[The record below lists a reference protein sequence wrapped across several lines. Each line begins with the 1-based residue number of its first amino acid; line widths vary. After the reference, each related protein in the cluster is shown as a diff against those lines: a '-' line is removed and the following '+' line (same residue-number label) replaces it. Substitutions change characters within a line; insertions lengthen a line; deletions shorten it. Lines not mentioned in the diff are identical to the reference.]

1 MENEVIEK
9 KSRKNI
15 ALYRKYKTFSYDFL
29 FYYAVSALYLT
40 ITKGFSMSQVMFI
53 NSAYSV
59 FCIIFYFFGNS
70 IVNKLNLKYS
80 TIIGNV
86 FVLINGIL
94 FLIGN
99 SYSTFLLANFFGAF
113 GFTLKNISESSIL
126 YSSLRKLKKAPEF
139 SKIEG
144 KSNSKYYYYDAFAS
158 FVSGFLFVINN
169 YIPIILCCINLII
182 SLIISINFANV
193 DKKDSNEK
201 YTLKDMLRET
211 KNILNSNRLKAL
223 YLFSFI
229 FTGIVTVSTTLY
241 KAILIDVGIKNEY
254 TTVIVCIVSIFI
266 GIGAK
271 HLFNIEKITR
281 NKTLKFL
288 SLAFV
293 IALLFVGI
301 VGTSSSLNITN
312 MSILLI
318 SLSLMGLVQ
327 GAYRVGLKKYILS
340 FTTHKIRNRITST
353 YYIFENLG
361 SALLSAALGL
371 LLNYT
376 TNSIACIIFAT
387 TSFVIIALVIY
398 YMKGRIGLRPEQYA
412 PKDIN
417 NIKI

>member
-1 MENEVIEK
+1 MENDIIEK
-9 KSRKNI
+9 KARKNI

-29 FYYAVSALYLT
+29 FYYAVFVLYLT

-80 TIIGNV
+80 KILGNV

-94 FLIGN
+94 FLFGN
-99 SYSTFLLANFFGAF
+99 SYSTFLIANFFGAF

-126 YSSLRKLKKAPEF
+126 YSSLKKLKKAPEF

-158 FVSGFLFVINN
+158 FISGFLFVINN
-169 YIPIILCCINLII
+169 YIPIILCCINLIV
-182 SLIISINFANV
+182 SLIISLNFSNV
-193 DKKDSNEK
+193 DKQEKTDNYTIKDIFK
-201 YTLKDMLRET
+201 ET

-254 TTVIVCIVSIFI
+254 TTVIICIVSIFI

-271 HLFNIEKITR
+271 HLFNIENITR

-293 IALLFVGI
+293 IALFFVGI

-318 SLSLMGLVQ
+318 SLSLMGIVQ
-327 GAYRVGLKKYILS
+327 GAYRVALKKYILS
-340 FTTHKIRNRITST
+340 LTTHKIRNRITAT

-361 SALLSAALGL
+361 SALLSACLAL

-376 TNSIACIIFAT
+376 TNSVACLIFSII
-387 TSFVIIALVIY
+387 SFVILIFVIY
-398 YMKGRIGLRPEQYA
+398 YMKGRTGLRPEQYA

-417 NIKI
+417 NVKL

>member
-29 FYYAVSALYLT
+29 FYYAVSVLYLT

>member
-1 MENEVIEK
+1 MENDIIEK
-9 KSRKNI
+9 KARKNI

-29 FYYAVSALYLT
+29 FYYAVFVLYLT

-80 TIIGNV
+80 TILGNV

-94 FLIGN
+94 FLFGN
-99 SYSTFLLANFFGAF
+99 SYSTFLIANFFGAF

-126 YSSLRKLKKAPEF
+126 YSSLKKLKKAPEF

-158 FVSGFLFVINN
+158 FISGFLFVINN

-182 SLIISINFANV
+182 SLVISINFANV

-201 YTLKDMLRET
+201 YTLKDILKET

-241 KAILIDVGIKNEY
+241 KAILIDVGIKM
-254 TTVIVCIVSIFI
+254 
-266 GIGAK
+266 
-271 HLFNIEKITR
+271 NI
-281 NKTLKFL
+281 
-288 SLAFV
+288 
-293 IALLFVGI
+293 
-301 VGTSSSLNITN
+301 
-312 MSILLI
+312 
-318 SLSLMGLVQ
+318 Q
-327 GAYRVGLKKYILS
+327 
-340 FTTHKIRNRITST
+340 
-353 YYIFENLG
+353 
-361 SALLSAALGL
+361 
-371 LLNYT
+371 
-376 TNSIACIIFAT
+376 
-387 TSFVIIALVIY
+387 
-398 YMKGRIGLRPEQYA
+398 Q
-412 PKDIN
+412 
-417 NIKI
+417 

>member
-29 FYYAVSALYLT
+29 FYYAVSVLYLT

-182 SLIISINFANV
+182 SLIISINFTNV

-327 GAYRVGLKKYILS
+327 GAYRVALKKYILS

>member
-1 MENEVIEK
+1 
-9 KSRKNI
+9 
-15 ALYRKYKTFSYDFL
+15 
-29 FYYAVSALYLT
+29 
-40 ITKGFSMSQVMFI
+40 MSQVMFI

-80 TIIGNV
+80 TILGNV

-94 FLIGN
+94 FLFGN

-126 YSSLRKLKKAPEF
+126 YSSLKKLKKAPEF

-144 KSNSKYYYYDAFAS
+144 KSNAKYYYYDAFAS
-158 FVSGFLFVINN
+158 LVSGFLFVINN

-182 SLIISINFANV
+182 SLVISINFANV
-193 DKKDSNEK
+193 DKKDNNEK
-201 YTLKDMLRET
+201 YTLKNMLKET

-241 KAILIDVGIKNEY
+241 KDILIDVGIKNEY
-254 TTVIVCIVSIFI
+254 MTVIVCIVSIFI

-271 HLFNIEKITR
+271 HLFSIEKITR

-288 SLAFV
+288 SIAFV

-327 GAYRVGLKKYILS
+327 GAYRVALKKYILS
-340 FTTHKIRNRITST
+340 FTTHKIRNGITSA

-361 SALLSAALGL
+361 SALLSASLGL

-387 TSFVIIALVIY
+387 ISFVIIALVIY

-417 NIKI
+417 NVKI

>member
-1 MENEVIEK
+1 MENDIIEK
-9 KSRKNI
+9 KARKNI

-29 FYYAVSALYLT
+29 FYYAVFVLYLT

-80 TIIGNV
+80 TILGNV

-94 FLIGN
+94 FLFGN

-126 YSSLRKLKKAPEF
+126 YSSLKKLKKAHEF

-144 KSNSKYYYYDAFAS
+144 KSNAKYYYYDAFAS
-158 FVSGFLFVINN
+158 LVSGFLFVINN

-182 SLIISINFANV
+182 SLVISINFANV
-193 DKKDSNEK
+193 DKKDNNEK
-201 YTLKDMLRET
+201 YTLKNMLKET

-254 TTVIVCIVSIFI
+254 MTVIVCIVSIFI

-271 HLFNIEKITR
+271 HLFSIEKITR

-288 SLAFV
+288 SIAFV

-327 GAYRVGLKKYILS
+327 GAYRVALKKYILS
-340 FTTHKIRNRITST
+340 FTTHKIRNGITSA

-361 SALLSAALGL
+361 SALLSASLGL

-387 TSFVIIALVIY
+387 ISFVIIALVIY

-417 NIKI
+417 NVKI